1 MIDCCNYCKWDEINT
16 IEASDR
22 CDNECVQS
30 ESQPLPSG
38 FEPKDTV
45 KELLEVMRANE
56 GKVINLTKSECEQL
70 ADFIEYNI
78 YDVIR
83 NDPEIDNINWLECMM
98 SAYKKLRE
106 GEKE

>member
-1 MIDCCNYCKWDEINT
+1 M
-16 IEASDR
+16 
-22 CDNECVQS
+22 
-30 ESQPLPSG
+30 
-38 FEPKDTV
+38 
-45 KELLEVMRANE
+45 
-56 GKVINLTKSECEQL
+56 INLTTSECKQL

-106 GEKE
+106 GEKV